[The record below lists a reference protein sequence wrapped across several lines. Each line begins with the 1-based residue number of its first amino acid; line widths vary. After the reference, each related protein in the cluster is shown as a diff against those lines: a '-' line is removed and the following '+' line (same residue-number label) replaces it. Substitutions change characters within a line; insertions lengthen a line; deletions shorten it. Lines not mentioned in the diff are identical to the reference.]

1 MHLIFLAQF
10 FCCVSR
16 RCGPLLSPS
25 PCPPPIHFLCHK
37 TQWQQLSH
45 TTIYWQKLKGKY
57 EFDNYLILT
66 QLLRDGTTPEVL
78 TDGKKKKKKHSDG
91 AGGGGPANGTV
102 TWLKAEDECFSN
114 QAHAAF
120 EFAIAKE
127 PQEGFHFFGKV
138 MLVQA
143 NKLKAVRD
151 EVLELVGDE
160 ALRNEEK

>member
-1 MHLIFLAQF
+1 M
-10 FCCVSR
+10 
-16 RCGPLLSPS
+16 
-25 PCPPPIHFLCHK
+25 
-37 TQWQQLSH
+37 
-45 TTIYWQKLKGKY
+45 
-57 EFDNYLILT
+57 LT
-66 QLLRDGTTPEVL
+66 G
-78 TDGKKKKKKHSDG
+78 GKKKKKKDSEG

-120 EFAIAKE
+120 EFAMAKE
-127 PQEGFHFFGKV
+127 PEEGFHFFGKA